1 MSMETI
7 LAQTVV
13 NGLMVGMIYML
24 MAIGFTMVFG
34 IMRIVNFAHGEFY
47 MVGAFMFAIFYG
59 SYEVPFALS
68 LLLAIVT
75 TALVGLVMERLV
87 FSRFRGNELNGMIAS
102 VGVAL
107 IMQNAALLIWGP
119 SPRSVPAVVSGVIS
133 FGGIVFPWSRVVVI
147 IGALIAVGLLYV
159 LIAHTQL
166 GRAMRAVAQDAEIAL
181 AQGIRVEVIF
191 PLAFVLGVALAA
203 LAGALMAP
211 VLSVSPFVGLAPT
224 LKAFVIVVIGGLGSV
239 PGAVAGGLLIGLI
252 ESFAGTF
259 MSAAL
264 AEILQF
270 IVVIAVVL
278 LRPQGLLGRKE
289 REA

>member
-1 MSMETI
+1 VSMETI

>member
-1 MSMETI
+1 
-7 LAQTVV
+7 V
-13 NGLMVGMIYML
+13 L

-47 MVGAFMFAIFYG
+47 MVGAFLFAVLYG
-59 SYEVPFALS
+59 SNDVPFVISAV
-68 LLLAIVT
+68 LAIAA
-75 TALVGLVMERLV
+75 TALLGLVMERVV
-87 FSRFRGNELNGMIAS
+87 FRRFRGNELNGMIAS

-107 IMQNAALLIWGP
+107 IIQNSALLIWG
-119 SPRSVPAVVSGVIS
+119 SAARTVPPVISGVLS
-133 FGGIVFPWSRVVVI
+133 VGGVVFPWSRLVVI
-147 IGALIAVGLLYV
+147 IGAIIAVVSLNL
-159 LIAHTQL
+159 LIAHTRI
-166 GRAMRAVAQDAEIAL
+166 GRAMRAVAQDAEIAEI
-181 AQGIRVEVIF
+181 QGIRVEIIF
-191 PLAFVLGVALAA
+191 PVAFVLGVSLAA
-203 LAGALMAP
+203 FAGVLMAP
-211 VLSVSPFVGLAPT
+211 VLSVSPFIGLAPT

-259 MSAAL
+259 VSASL

-270 IVVIAVVL
+270 LVVIAVVL

>member
-1 MSMETI
+1 MSMEI
-7 LAQTVV
+7 VLAQTIV
-13 NGLMVGMIYML
+13 NGVMVGMIYML

-47 MVGAFMFAIFYG
+47 MVGAFLFAILYG
-59 SYEVPFALS
+59 SYDIPFAVSLS
-68 LLLAIVT
+68 LAVVA
-75 TALVGLVMERLV
+75 TALLGLFVERLV

-102 VGVAL
+102 LGIAL
-107 IMQNAALLIWGP
+107 IMQNSALLIWGP

-133 FGGIVFPWSRVVVI
+133 IGGIVFPWSRVVVI
-147 IGALIAVGLLYV
+147 IGALIAVALLYV
-159 LIAHTQL
+159 LISHTQL

-181 AQGIRVEVIF
+181 VQGIRVEVIF
-191 PLAFVLGVALAA
+191 PLAFVLGVGLAA

-270 IVVIAVVL
+270 LVVISVVL

>member
-1 MSMETI
+1 METI

>member
-1 MSMETI
+1 MGVI
-7 LAQTVV
+7 LAQTIV
-13 NGLMVGMIYML
+13 NGVMVGMIYML

-47 MVGAFMFAIFYG
+47 MVGAFLFAILYG
-59 SYEVPFALS
+59 SYDMPFAVS
-68 LLLAIVT
+68 LVLAVVATGLL
-75 TALVGLVMERLV
+75 GLVMERLV

-102 VGVAL
+102 LGIAL
-107 IMQNAALLIWGP
+107 IMQNGALLIWGP

-133 FGGIVFPWSRVVVI
+133 IGSVVFPWSRVVVI
-147 IGALIAVGLLYV
+147 IGALIAVALLYV
-159 LIAHTQL
+159 LISHTQL

-181 AQGIRVEVIF
+181 VQGIRVEVIF
-191 PLAFVLGVALAA
+191 PLAFVLGVGLAA

-270 IVVIAVVL
+270 LVVIAVVL
-278 LRPQGLLGRKE
+278 VRPQGLLGRRE

>member
-1 MSMETI
+1 VSMQII

-13 NGLMVGMIYML
+13 NGLMVGMIYVL

-47 MVGAFMFAIFYG
+47 MVGAFLFAILYG
-59 SYEVPFALS
+59 SNELPFVVS
-68 LLLAIVT
+68 VVLAVAA
-75 TALVGLVMERLV
+75 TALLGLVMERVV
-87 FSRFRGNELNGMIAS
+87 FRRFRGNELNGMIAS

-107 IMQNAALLIWGP
+107 IIQNSALLIWGP
-119 SPRSVPAVVSGVIS
+119 SSRTVPPVVSGVLSI
-133 FGGIVFPWSRVVVI
+133 GGIVFPWSRLVVI
-147 IGALIAVGLLYV
+147 VGALAAVVALNL
-159 LIAHTQL
+159 LIAHTRI
-166 GRAMRAVAQDAEIAL
+166 GRAMRAVAQDAEIAQ

-191 PLAFVLGVALAA
+191 PMAFVIGVSLAA
-203 LAGALMAP
+203 FAGVLMAP
-211 VLSVSPFVGLAPT
+211 VLSVSPFIGLAPT

-259 MSAAL
+259 VSASL

-270 IVVIAVVL
+270 LVVIAVVL

>member
-1 MSMETI
+1 VSMQII

-13 NGLMVGMIYML
+13 NGLMVGMIYVL

-47 MVGAFMFAIFYG
+47 MVGAFLFAILYG
-59 SYEVPFALS
+59 SNELPFAVS
-68 LLLAIVT
+68 VVLAVAA
-75 TALVGLVMERLV
+75 TALLGLVMERFV
-87 FSRFRGNELNGMIAS
+87 FRRFRGNELNGMIAS

-107 IMQNAALLIWGP
+107 IIQNSALLIWGP
-119 SPRSVPAVVSGVIS
+119 SSRTVPPVVSGVLSI
-133 FGGIVFPWSRVVVI
+133 GGIVFPWSRLVVI
-147 IGALIAVGLLYV
+147 VGALAAVVALNL
-159 LIAHTQL
+159 LIAHTRI
-166 GRAMRAVAQDAEIAL
+166 GRAMRAVAQDAEIAQ

-191 PLAFVLGVALAA
+191 PMAFVIGVSLAA
-203 LAGALMAP
+203 FAGVLMAP
-211 VLSVSPFVGLAPT
+211 VLSVSPFIGLAPT

-259 MSAAL
+259 VSASL

-270 IVVIAVVL
+270 LVVIAVVL

>member
-1 MSMETI
+1 VSMEII

-13 NGLMVGMIYML
+13 NGLMVGMIYVL

-47 MVGAFMFAIFYG
+47 MVGAFLFAILYG
-59 SYEVPFALS
+59 SNALPFAVS
-68 LLLAIVT
+68 VVLAVGV
-75 TALVGLVMERLV
+75 TALLGLVMERIV
-87 FSRFRGNELNGMIAS
+87 FRRFRGNEVNGMIAS

-107 IMQNAALLIWGP
+107 IIQNSALLIWGA
-119 SPRSVPAVVSGVIS
+119 SPRTVPPIVSGVLSI
-133 FGGIVFPWSRVVVI
+133 GGLVFPWSRLVVI
-147 IGALIAVGLLYV
+147 IGAIVAVVSLNLLIS
-159 LIAHTQL
+159 HTRI
-166 GRAMRAVAQDAEIAL
+166 GRAMRAVAQDAEIAEI
-181 AQGIRVEVIF
+181 QGIRVEIIF
-191 PLAFVLGVALAA
+191 PAAFVLGVSLAA
-203 LAGALMAP
+203 FAGVLMAP
-211 VLSVSPFVGLAPT
+211 VLSVSPFIGLAPT

-259 MSAAL
+259 VSASL

-270 IVVIAVVL
+270 LVVIAVVL

>member
-1 MSMETI
+1 MSMTTI

-13 NGLMVGMIYML
+13 NGLMVGMIYVL

-47 MVGAFMFAIFYG
+47 MVGAFLFAILYG
-59 SYEVPFALS
+59 SNDLPFAVS
-68 LLLAIVT
+68 LTLAVLA
-75 TALVGLVMERLV
+75 TALLGLVMERLV
-87 FSRFRGNELNGMIAS
+87 FNHFRGNEINGMIAS
-102 VGVAL
+102 VGIAL
-107 IMQNAALLIWGP
+107 IMQNTALLIWGS
-119 SPRSVPAVVSGVIS
+119 SPRSVPAVVSGVLS
-133 FGGIVFPWSRVVVI
+133 VGDVVFPWSRLVVI
-147 IGALIAVGLLYV
+147 FGAIVAVLLLYL
-159 LIAHTQL
+159 LISHTQI
-166 GRAMRAVAQDAEIAL
+166 GRAMRAVAQDSEIAL
-181 AQGIRVEVIF
+181 VQGIRVDVIF
-191 PLAFVLGVALAA
+191 PLAFVLGVGLAA

-239 PGAVAGGLLIGLI
+239 PGAVAGGLLIGLL

-270 IVVIAVVL
+270 LVVIAVVL

>member
-1 MSMETI
+1 METI
-7 LAQTVV
+7 LVQTVV
-13 NGLMVGMIYML
+13 NGLMVGMIYVL

-47 MVGAFMFAIFYG
+47 MIGAFLFAILYGSNDVPLAASVLLAVGA
-59 SYEVPFALS
+59 
-68 LLLAIVT
+68 
-75 TALVGLVMERLV
+75 TALLGLLMERVV
-87 FSRFRGNELNGMIAS
+87 FRRFRGNELNGMIAS

-107 IMQNAALLIWGP
+107 ILQNSALLIWG
-119 SPRSVPAVVSGVIS
+119 SSSRTVPPFVSGVLS
-133 FGGIVFPWSRVVVI
+133 VGGIVFPWSRLVVI
-147 IGALIAVGLLYV
+147 IGAIIAVVSLNLL
-159 LIAHTQL
+159 ISHTRL
-166 GRAMRAVAQDAEIAL
+166 GRAMRAVAQDAEIAQV
-181 AQGIRVEVIF
+181 QGIRVDVIF
-191 PLAFVLGVALAA
+191 PLAFVLGVSLAA
-203 LAGALMAP
+203 FAGVLMAP
-211 VLSVSPFVGLAPT
+211 VLSVSPFIGLAPT

-259 MSAAL
+259 VSASL

-270 IVVIAVVL
+270 LVVIAVVL

>member
-1 MSMETI
+1 VGMQIILVQTI
-7 LAQTVV
+7 V
-13 NGLMVGMIYML
+13 NGLMVGMIYVL

-47 MVGAFMFAIFYG
+47 MVGAFLFAVLYG
-59 SYEVPFALS
+59 SNEVPFVISAV
-68 LLLAIVT
+68 LAIGA
-75 TALVGLVMERLV
+75 TALLGLVMERVV
-87 FSRFRGNELNGMIAS
+87 FRRFRGNELNGMIAS

-107 IMQNAALLIWGP
+107 IIQNSALLIWG
-119 SPRSVPAVVSGVIS
+119 SAARTVPPVISGVLS
-133 FGGIVFPWSRVVVI
+133 VGGVVFPWSRLVVI
-147 IGALIAVGLLYV
+147 IGAIIAVVLLNL
-159 LIAHTQL
+159 LIAHTRI
-166 GRAMRAVAQDAEIAL
+166 GRAMRAVAQDAEIAEI
-181 AQGIRVEVIF
+181 QGIRVEIIF
-191 PLAFVLGVALAA
+191 PVAFVLGVSLAA
-203 LAGALMAP
+203 FAGVLMAP
-211 VLSVSPFVGLAPT
+211 VLSVSPFIGLAPT

-259 MSAAL
+259 VSASL

-270 IVVIAVVL
+270 LVVIAVVL

>member
-1 MSMETI
+1 MGIETI
-7 LAQTVV
+7 LAQTLV
-13 NGLMVGMIYML
+13 NGLMVGAIYVL
-24 MAIGFTMVFG
+24 MAIGFTLVFG

-47 MVGAFMFAIFYG
+47 MVGAFVFAILYG
-59 SYEVPFALS
+59 SYDLPVAVSLVCAVASTAALG
-68 LLLAIVT
+68 LALEHAI
-75 TALVGLVMERLV
+75 

-102 VGVAL
+102 VGIAM
-107 IMQNAALLIWGP
+107 IMQNTALLIWGP
-119 SPRSVPAVVSGVIS
+119 SPRSVPAVVSGVLSI
-133 FGGIVFPWSRVVVI
+133 GNLVFPWSRLAVI
-147 IGALIAVGLLYV
+147 AGAAIAVGLLYL

-166 GRAMRAVAQDAEIAL
+166 GRAMRAVAQDSEIAL
-181 AQGIRVEVIF
+181 VQGIRVDVIF
-191 PLAFVLGVALAA
+191 PFAFALGVGLAG

-239 PGAVAGGLLIGLI
+239 PGAVLGGLLIGLI

-270 IVVIAVVL
+270 LVVIAIIL
-278 LRPQGLLGRKE
+278 IRPWGLLGRKE

>member
-1 MSMETI
+1 MSIETI

-47 MVGAFMFAIFYG
+47 MVGAFLFAILYG
-59 SYEVPFALS
+59 TNGVPFAPS
-68 LLLAIVT
+68 LVLAVAAT
-75 TALVGLVMERLV
+75 GFLGLVLERLV
-87 FSRFRGNELNGMIAS
+87 FSRFRGSEVNGMIAS
-102 VGVAL
+102 LGIAL
-107 IMQNAALLIWGP
+107 IMQNGALLIWGP
-119 SPRSVPAVVSGVIS
+119 SPRSVPAVVSGVVS
-133 FGGIVFPWSRVVVI
+133 MAGVVFPWSRLVVI
-147 IGALIAVGLLYV
+147 IGAVIAVGLLYI
-159 LIAHTQL
+159 LIAHTQI
-166 GRAMRAVAQDAEIAL
+166 GRAMRAVAQDSEIAL
-181 AQGIRVEVIF
+181 VQGIRVEVIF
-191 PLAFVLGVALAA
+191 PVAFVLGVSLAA

-224 LKAFVIVVIGGLGSV
+224 LKAFIIVVIGGLGSV

-252 ESFAGTF
+252 ESFGGTF
-259 MSAAL
+259 VSAAL

-270 IVVIAVVL
+270 LVVIAVVL

>member
-1 MSMETI
+1 MEII

-13 NGLMVGMIYML
+13 NGLMVGMIYVL

-34 IMRIVNFAHGEFY
+34 IMRIVNFAHGDFY
-47 MVGAFMFAIFYG
+47 MVGAFLFAIFYG
-59 SYEVPFALS
+59 SNGAPFILS
-68 LLLAIVT
+68 LILAVLG
-75 TALVGLVMERLV
+75 TAALGLFIERVV

-102 VGVAL
+102 LGIAL
-107 IMQNAALLIWGP
+107 MMENGALFIWGP
-119 SPRSVPAVVSGVIS
+119 SPRSVPPVASGVLS
-133 FGGIVFPWSRVVVI
+133 VAGVVFPWSRLVVI
-147 IGALIAVGLLYV
+147 IGALIAVGLLYL
-159 LIAHTQL
+159 LITRTQI
-166 GRAMRAVAQDAEIAL
+166 GRAMRAVAQDSEIAL
-181 AQGIRVEVIF
+181 VQGIRVEVIF
-191 PLAFVLGVALAA
+191 PVAFVLGISLAA

-211 VLSVSPFVGLAPT
+211 VLSVSPFIGLAPT
-224 LKAFVIVVIGGLGSV
+224 LKAFIIVVIGGLGSV

-259 MSAAL
+259 VSASI

-270 IVVIAVVL
+270 LVVIAVVL

>member
-1 MSMETI
+1 MSMEII

-13 NGLMVGMIYML
+13 NGLMVGMIYVL

-47 MVGAFMFAIFYG
+47 MVGAFLFAILYG
-59 SYEVPFALS
+59 SNDVSFVIS
-68 LLLAIVT
+68 VMLAIAA
-75 TALVGLVMERLV
+75 TALLGLLMERIV
-87 FSRFRGNELNGMIAS
+87 FRRFRGNEVNGMIAS

-107 IMQNAALLIWGP
+107 IIQNSVLLIWG
-119 SPRSVPAVVSGVIS
+119 SSARTVPPVVSGVLRI
-133 FGGIVFPWSRVVVI
+133 GGIVFPWSRLVVI
-147 IGALIAVGLLYV
+147 IGAIVAVVSLNL
-159 LIAHTQL
+159 LIAHTRI
-166 GRAMRAVAQDAEIAL
+166 GRAMRAVSQDAEIAEI
-181 AQGIRVEVIF
+181 QGIRVEIIF
-191 PLAFVLGVALAA
+191 PVAFVLGVSLAA
-203 LAGALMAP
+203 FAGVLMAP
-211 VLSVSPFVGLAPT
+211 VLSVSPFIGLAPT

-259 MSAAL
+259 VSASL

-270 IVVIAVVL
+270 LVVIVVVL